1 MKVFEILRTS
11 TKQQADD
18 EKTGLDT
25 QRRMIKQFREA
36 NDLPKGKEILDV
48 GKSARKHLQITD
60 GNLGKLIDRLSND
73 NIEAGSVTF
82 IFAFSDRFTRAET
95 MKALEVFGSIV
106 AIGIDVAFVDISIH
120 VKHSDTEDERTNK
133 LWPLTASFQS
143 NSLEWR
149 RRSWRTGG
157 HHEKFREQWIN
168 YHYHGGPRPIANTTL
183 GKIPWWHK
191 KTSLDPKDKRS
202 IVDWNRAKTV
212 ISIFNMFTVDQ
223 FSLNSIAR
231 KLNARKTPNHSSKP
245 KKIGSKTFKELPWTP
260 EGVKHVLTS
269 PSVTGEHRFTRND
282 KDTGE
287 RGLPYLM
294 ENGEQAIIPD
304 MYEQIITRE
313 QFQAAAN
320 ILKLNKRKLTSHP
333 SAKHPE
339 FVFRGMIREG
349 YYNIDVFLSSSER
362 RGKIFTYLL
371 TQRLKHTDL
380 PKPKGTLFNSFE
392 GSFFQAYLI
401 KNQFDGMP
409 VNSWAQTGEDKN
421 PDVEKII
428 KIKNTIE
435 AKEKGNGILID
446 QLEEA
451 INDDQLQSQL
461 MERIRNN
468 NKLISEFKNQL
479 VHLENYKAK
488 IDDSKIKKAFFEMA
502 ESTKSKDIRTKMRS
516 FLAETDH
523 KIYLFQ
529 NGFEWD
535 LERYLQKFSEINPS
549 LGSKSSWYGFDERS
563 FKANPFSYLKE
574 YAICNVLFGEI
585 NPQESGFA
593 RKMFR
598 QFFGK
603 GEELEIP
610 CIECTRQKY
619 DSYFICEI
627 GKTDFL
633 GGCFVNSTK
642 SNNTL
647 KFATVGNSFTTLT
660 TKQMASSQFHSPHLI
675 NYPELNKNKIID
687 LAGESLEIIS
697 KNPRANYA
705 NARAFAEKKL
715 IGKGRV
721 A

>member
-1 MKVFEILRTS
+1 
-11 TKQQADD
+11 
-18 EKTGLDT
+18 
-25 QRRMIKQFREA
+25 
-36 NDLPKGKEILDV
+36 
-48 GKSARKHLQITD
+48 
-60 GNLGKLIDRLSND
+60 
-73 NIEAGSVTF
+73 
-82 IFAFSDRFTRAET
+82 
-95 MKALEVFGSIV
+95 
-106 AIGIDVAFVDISIH
+106 
-120 VKHSDTEDERTNK
+120 
-133 LWPLTASFQS
+133 
-143 NSLEWR
+143 
-149 RRSWRTGG
+149 
-157 HHEKFREQWIN
+157 
-168 YHYHGGPRPIANTTL
+168 
-183 GKIPWWHK
+183 
-191 KTSLDPKDKRS
+191 
-202 IVDWNRAKTV
+202 
-212 ISIFNMFTVDQ
+212 MFTVEQ
-223 FSLNSIAR
+223 LSLNAIAR

-304 MYEQIITRE
+304 MYEQIISRE

-320 ILKLNKRKLTSHP
+320 ILKLNKKKRTSHP
-333 SAKHPE
+333 STKYPE
-339 FVFRGMIREG
+339 FVFKGMIREG
-349 YYNIDVFLSSSER
+349 YYNLDVFLLTSHR
-362 RGKIFTYLL
+362 HDGRFTYL
-371 TQRLKHTDL
+371 TTHRLKHTDL
-380 PKPKGTLFNSFE
+380 PRPKGTLFNSFE

-409 VNSWAQTGEDKN
+409 VNSWSQTGDSKN
-421 PDVEKII
+421 PDLEKII

-435 AKEKGNGILID
+435 AKKKGNVILID

-451 INDDQLQSQL
+451 IDDDQLQSQL

-479 VHLENYKAK
+479 GHLEGYKAK

-502 ESTKSKDIRTKMRS
+502 ESTKSKDIRIKMRS

-523 KIYLFQ
+523 NIYLFQ

-535 LERYLQKFSEINPS
+535 LARYLQKFSEINPS
-549 LGSKSSWYGFDERS
+549 LGSESSWYGFDERS

-574 YAICNVLFGEI
+574 YAICSVLFGDI

-593 RKMFR
+593 QKMFR

-610 CIECTRQKY
+610 CMKLTRKKN
-619 DSYFICEI
+619 DSYFVCEI
-627 GKTDFL
+627 GKTDFIA
-633 GGCFVNSTK
+633 GCFVNSTE

-687 LAGESLEIIS
+687 LAGEPLEIIS